1 MTGWR
6 RSGLALLLMVVA
18 LPALAGEFPRP
29 ANIEPAVRFWT
40 SVYSQVGTD
49 GGLLHDRENLNV
61 VYETLSFT
69 ENLWHPARERK
80 IRQRRGHY
88 EHILR
93 QLASGKRDNLAA
105 DEARVLALWPEDVS
119 NQRLRRAADNIRF
132 QLGQA
137 DRFREGLKRA
147 GAWKPFMYQTLDSL
161 GLPHELAALPHVESS
176 FNPDAWSRIGA
187 AGIWQFT
194 RPTGRQYMQVDH
206 VLDQRMDPFAA
217 TRAAG
222 LLLRHNYSVTE
233 DWGQAVTAYNHGL
246 AGIRRAVRETGSED
260 IGEIIRTYDGRNWGF
275 ASRNFYPAFL
285 AAVYVDANAEKYFG
299 ALETH
304 PPLQSTTVELPFYAP
319 VEEVL
324 AAFEVD
330 RDTLRELNRGLR
342 DPVWS
347 GQKYLPRG
355 YPLRLPANGSRDELL
370 ARLERIDEGRRYFA
384 QIPDREHVVRRG
396 EALSTIARRHNTSV
410 RELMAMNNIRN
421 ANLVRAGQT
430 LRLPVDG
437 EAEPIAGESYRVRR
451 GDNLSLIAYRAGMSL
466 EALAAANGIDP
477 EQAIHPG
484 MELRVDG
491 RPADGVNTLASVQA
505 DSVEADVPIAGSEPE
520 ADHQPLMT
528 REAGL
533 VNNGQVLVGELVA
546 TIEKLRRR
554 AGPAVP
560 LAATGTAFSDDDA
573 GQPEVSDPET
583 IDAGYAITS
592 ISEHSDELVTDPI
605 DYSVAHDRSIEV
617 QAAETLGHYAEWL
630 ELRAA
635 DLRRANNMNFNTPL
649 VIGNRLTLDFAQVTP
664 EQFEQRRR
672 RYHRDVQASFFAR
685 HRIDDTRT
693 HRVQSGDSLWSLTRP
708 NTDVPVWLLRQHNP
722 DMDFAALRP
731 GTEIQMPVVQRKE

>member
-1 MTGWR
+1 MNGWR
-6 RSGLALLLMVVA
+6 KLSFAVVLALMA
-18 LPALAGEFPRP
+18 FPALADVFPRP
-29 ANIEPAVRFWT
+29 PQIEPAVGFWT
-40 SVYSQVGTD
+40 KVYSQVGTD
-49 GGLLHDRENLNV
+49 GGLLHDRENLDV
-61 VYETLSFT
+61 VYDTLGFT

-80 IRQRRGHY
+80 IRQRRSHY
-88 EHILR
+88 EQILGT
-93 QLASGKRDNLAA
+93 LASGKRDNLSP
-105 DEARVLALWPEDVS
+105 DEARVLALWPDDVS
-119 NQRLRRAADNIRF
+119 NERLRRAAGDIRF

-147 GAWKPFMYQTLDSL
+147 GAWRPYIYQTLDDL
-161 GLPHELAALPHVESS
+161 GLPRELLALAHVESS

-206 VLDQRMDPFAA
+206 ILDQRMDPFTA

-246 AGIRRAVRETGSED
+246 AGIRRAVRDTGSED
-260 IGEIIRTYDGRNWGF
+260 IGEIISTYSGRNWGF

-285 AAVYVDANAEKYFG
+285 AAVYVDANAETYFG
-299 ALETH
+299 ELETH
-304 PPLQSTTVELPFYAP
+304 PPLRTTTIELPFYTSLDQVLSAFD
-319 VEEVL
+319 VE
-324 AAFEVD
+324 

-342 DPVWS
+342 DPIWS

-355 YPLRLPANGSRDELL
+355 YPLRLPAAERDELM
-370 ARLERIDEGRRYFA
+370 ARLKRIDEDRRFFA
-384 QIPDREHVVRRG
+384 QIPDREHVVRSG
-396 EALSTIARRHNTSV
+396 EALSTIASRYNTSV

-437 EAEPIAGESYRVRR
+437 EAEPIASERYQVRR

-477 EQAIHPG
+477 EQPIQPG

-491 RPADGVNTLASVQA
+491 RPADGVNTIVTAQVA
-505 DSVEADVPIAGSEPE
+505 DTESPPAADEPRVT
-520 ADHQPLMT
+520 AFSPGDS
-528 REAGL
+528 G
-533 VNNGQVLVGELVA
+533 GELVSRLL
-546 TIEKLRRR
+546 TTVNNLMR
-554 AGPAVP
+554 ADGPRPP
-560 LAATGTAFSDDDA
+560 LISAAASR
-573 GQPEVSDPET
+573 PET
-583 IDAGYAITS
+583 DTTGANTYADSADAEFMEADAMDADYAATS
-592 ISEHSDELVTDPI
+592 ISEADDELLTDPA
-605 DYSVAHDRSIEV
+605 DYSVADNSSIEI

-635 DLRRANNMNFNTPL
+635 DLRRVNNMSFNTPL
-649 VIGNRLTLDFAQVTP
+649 VIGRRLTLSFDQVTP

-693 HRVQSGDSLWSLTRP
+693 HRVESGDSLWSLTRP
-708 NTDVPVWLLRQHNP
+708 NTDIPVWLLRQHNP

-731 GTEIQMPVVQRKE
+731 GTEIQLPVVNRKE